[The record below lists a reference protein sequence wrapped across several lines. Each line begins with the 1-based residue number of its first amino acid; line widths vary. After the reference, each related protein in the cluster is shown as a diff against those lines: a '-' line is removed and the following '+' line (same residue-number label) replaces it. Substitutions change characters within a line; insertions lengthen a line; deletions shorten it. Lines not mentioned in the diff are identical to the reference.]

1 MNKIT
6 TSNTSTKKSL
16 LAGFLDETRAASRR
30 SDATSA
36 VQAKAGGKAGS
47 VMGSTATDPK
57 PVQTFLSDALEK
69 ALAATNAAKSDVSTA
84 RAKAS
89 GFTGA
94 TAGQTTTAYASQ
106 QTQNRL
112 KDAVDAAIAQVNAM
126 KATNDSYVDE
136 QTVRPT
142 AEQKRQATLVARLPE
157 DFPIDEWESLPT
169 KAQLKK
175 MQNTRLSKT
184 EQWDLLNTK
193 TSMSTLR
200 GIGEQTASQTAML
213 QAVVDRIINGEVTN
227 SSKLTPLQQRVLDR
241 QLEKEEEAMRS
252 VAGRNATPLPG
263 PSPLA
268 VTPNPYADGTSNSA
282 AGELQDELEA
292 IDSDLLSSGGKHLL
306 DLALKKLSDDDLSAN
321 ELSIIED
328 SLLRLQKEEQKNL
341 ILTTAVKSSRLSATW
356 NTNMINN
363 QDDYSHTPGTFGD
376 KGNIADNGCGFIA
389 INNANQ
395 LLGDGTNFIDTYDEL
410 NSRSKWTTVR
420 NGELGMNPLVV
431 GNYYRTKGYDV
442 DLYTNSDEVPNN
454 YDAYIMFYGYTKE
467 TGDGKYGAHY
477 IAIDYDKETGKLI
490 GYNNNRRDAVDSK
503 DQFLEFMPDD
513 IGFDLFIWGINKPD
527 AYQPQELLK
536 GSFAR

>member
-36 VQAKAGGKAGS
+36 VQAKADGKAGS

-84 RAKAS
+84 RAKAG

-112 KDAVDAAIAQVNAM
+112 KDAVGTAIAQVNAM

-142 AEQKRQATLVARLPE
+142 AEQKRQAALVARLPE

-200 GIGEQTASQTAML
+200 DIGEQTASQTAML
-213 QAVVDRIINGEVTN
+213 QAAVDRIMNGEVTN

-252 VAGRNATPLPG
+252 VAGQSKTVASNNGRKDIDDFP
-263 PSPLA
+263 A
-268 VTPNPYADGTSNSA
+268 VQY
-282 AGELQDELEA
+282 
-292 IDSDLLSSGGKHLL
+292 
-306 DLALKKLSDDDLSAN
+306 
-321 ELSIIED
+321 
-328 SLLRLQKEEQKNL
+328 
-341 ILTTAVKSSRLSATW
+341 
-356 NTNMINN
+356 M
-363 QDDYSHTPGTFGD
+363 
-376 KGNIADNGCGFIA
+376 
-389 INNANQ
+389 
-395 LLGDGTNFIDTYDEL
+395 LGDGEITAEQSDALQQAQDILYRLYASGTATQQQIDNVIAYACTSLLNDE
-410 NSRSKWTTVR
+410 NAPRTID
-420 NGELGMNPLVV
+420 
-431 GNYYRTKGYDV
+431 GNDQQKEIPA
-442 DLYTNSDEVPNN
+442 YTD
-454 YDAYIMFYGYTKE
+454 
-467 TGDGKYGAHY
+467 
-477 IAIDYDKETGKLI
+477 AIDGLLVRL
-490 GYNNNRRDAVDSK
+490 RRDAEEVKTEIKNTPRSSNRRLAK
-503 DQFLEFMPDD
+503 ELELTIDF
-513 IGFDLFIWGINKPD
+513 INKNLEEGGLDFRSQGSWDAMITYYSPD
-527 AYQPQELLK
+527 AEPLGGSQYLFVYQGSVYTSEDLGNIIYGYYGK
-536 GSFAR
+536 GLGFSSLALYVGAGGAASVKALMDENPETAPDLTNGYLGDNEEDRAMIDLGISWYREGR